1 MVLSGIVAS
10 HMKGEVTMNVISEL
24 DTLCIVARELYGERG
39 AVLAS
44 EPIDEEPQWFLV
56 VEREQTIGEVPGP
69 RLGLEAA
76 EIVHE
81 AP

>member
-1 MVLSGIVAS
+1 
-10 HMKGEVTMNVISEL
+10 MNVISEL

-44 EPIDEEPQWFLV
+44 KELEWFLV
-56 VEREQTIGEVPGP
+56 VEQEQTVGEPQRDDLP

-76 EIVHE
+76 EIIYE
-81 AP
+81 AQ